1 MPGTGGNGLGDCGGL
16 KEAGVNGCGFA
27 GANGGALLM
36 KMGNNSASAGFFGG
50 LVTNLVP
57 SVLGGGA
64 LLSRNVDQLTGEDAM
79 EHGASWLVAEQG
91 SSLHAAKASAMA
103 TEDNLHLSSKKEF
116 L

>member
-16 KEAGVNGCGFA
+16 KEAGVNGCDFG
-27 GANGGALLM
+27 GASGGALLV
-36 KMGNNSASAGFFGG
+36 KMRNNSASAGLFGG

-57 SVLGGGA
+57 SILGGGA
-64 LLSRNVDQLTGEDAM
+64 LLSRNVDQLTGEHAM